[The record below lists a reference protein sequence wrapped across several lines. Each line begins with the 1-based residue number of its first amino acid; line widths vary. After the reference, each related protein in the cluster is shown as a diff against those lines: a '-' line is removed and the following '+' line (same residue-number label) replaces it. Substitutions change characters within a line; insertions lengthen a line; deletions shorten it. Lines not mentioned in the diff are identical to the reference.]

1 VSRRPAMGATGL
13 RGAALA
19 AALAFAL
26 AGLDSCRGRRADE
39 GPFRLGFFPN
49 VTHAQALVG
58 ADDGTFSKA
67 LGGDLETRTFNAGPA
82 AMEAL
87 LAGDLDATYVGAGPA
102 VIAFLRTEGEALRV
116 VAGAVSGGAVL
127 VVRDAATPEDLA
139 GKRVGSPQ
147 LGNTQDVALRTWLR
161 ANGLSDRGGPRGV
174 LVTPLAG
181 PEILKMFSRGDLAGA
196 WVAEPWGARLVAEG
210 RGRILVDERTLWPDG
225 KLPTTVLVV
234 STRALERRRAQVKA
248 LLRAHAELTR
258 RWRGDPARFADL
270 ANEGYARRTGKRL
283 GDAVLRDA
291 FSRMEPASD
300 PMRGAL
306 QQMARQAQAL
316 GFAPPGDPSGMV
328 DDSPLAEVA
337 ERDPRLSPS
346 EPGRTRGRPS
356 RHAPRGAAPPG
367 PAPEPSPAPR
377 RPGPRPSP

>member
-1 VSRRPAMGATGL
+1 VSRRPATGASRL

-19 AALAFAL
+19 AALACL
-26 AGLDSCRGRRADE
+26 ASCRGRRADE
-39 GPFRLGFFPN
+39 RPFRLGFFPN

-58 ADDGTFSKA
+58 ADDGTFSRA
-67 LGGDLETRTFNAGPA
+67 LGGDLEMRTFHAGPA

-102 VIAFLRTEGEALRV
+102 VIAFLRTEGQALRV
-116 VAGAVSGGAVL
+116 VAGAVSGGAAL
-127 VVRDAATPEDLA
+127 VVRDAARPEDLA

-174 LVTPLAG
+174 EVTPLAS
-181 PEILKMFSRGDLAGA
+181 PEILRMFSRGDLAGA

-225 KLPTTVLVV
+225 KFPTTVLVV
-234 STRALERRRAQVKA
+234 STRALERRRAQVMA

-258 RWRGDPARFADL
+258 RWRDGPARFAGL
-270 ANEGYARRTGKRL
+270 ANEGYARRTGKKL
-283 GDAVLRDA
+283 GDAVLADA

-306 QQMARQAQAL
+306 QRMARQAQAL
-316 GFAPPGDPSGMV
+316 GFAPPGDLTGMV
-328 DDSPLAEVA
+328 DDSSLAEVA
-337 ERDPRLSPS
+337 ERDPPLSPS
-346 EPGRTRGRPS
+346 EPGRTRRRPS
-356 RHAPRGAAPPG
+356 RHAPRGAAPSG
-367 PAPEPSPAPR
+367 PAPEPWPAPR